1 MYDVDKENIWK
12 FMKKNRLKRLKNK
25 TITEQVY
32 DEMERR
38 IVFCEI
44 EPGSILT
51 EKQICEMLG
60 AGRTPVREALI
71 LLSKRYLVNI
81 SKSGIVVPQIN
92 ASLQLQ
98 LLEVRRSILKTCVE
112 CAIKRMT
119 QSDKENI
126 KKLLDE
132 IDTLKN
138 TQFLSW
144 LEKRQNVLSKA
155 SKNYFIYEEL
165 RNVQGL
171 SRRFWYR
178 YAQESQHEEVKIL
191 HKNILQ
197 EIYAQHRKKALKNVD
212 KIIDYF
218 EDFVRQYTI

>member
-1 MYDVDKENIWK
+1 M
-12 FMKKNRLKRLKNK
+12 KRLKDK

-32 DEMERR
+32 EELERK

-51 EKQICEMLG
+51 EKQITDMLG
-60 AGRTPVREALI
+60 AGRTPVREALL

-81 SKSGIVVPQIN
+81 TKAGILVPEIN

-98 LLEVRRSILKTCVE
+98 LLEVRRAILKVCVE
-112 CAIKRMT
+112 CAIKRLT
-119 QSDKENI
+119 QIDKNNI
-126 KKLLDE
+126 ERLLQE
-132 IDTLKN
+132 IDTSN
-138 TQFLSW
+138 EVDFMNW
-144 LEKRQNVLSKA
+144 LDKRQEVLSRA

-178 YAQESQHEEVKIL
+178 YANNEQHNEVKSL
-191 HKNILQ
+191 HRNILEAVYQ
-197 EIYAQHRKKALKNVD
+197 EDIEKALICVD

-218 EDFVRQYTI
+218 ENFVRKYVI

>member
-1 MYDVDKENIWK
+1 MEIR
-12 FMKKNRLKRLKNK
+12 MKRLKDK

-32 DEMERR
+32 EELERK

-51 EKQICEMLG
+51 EKQITDMLG
-60 AGRTPVREALI
+60 AGRTPVREALL

-81 SKSGIVVPQIN
+81 TKAGILVPEIN

-98 LLEVRRSILKTCVE
+98 LLEVRRAILKVCVE
-112 CAIKRMT
+112 CAIKRLT
-119 QSDKENI
+119 QIDKNNI
-126 KKLLDE
+126 ERLLQE
-132 IDTLKN
+132 IDTSN
-138 TQFLSW
+138 EVDFMNW
-144 LEKRQNVLSKA
+144 LDKRQEVLSRA

-178 YAQESQHEEVKIL
+178 YANNEQHNEVKSL
-191 HKNILQ
+191 HRNILEAVYQ
-197 EIYAQHRKKALKNVD
+197 EDIEKALICVD

-218 EDFVRQYTI
+218 ENFVRKYVI

>member
-1 MYDVDKENIWK
+1 
-12 FMKKNRLKRLKNK
+12 MKARLKRLKNK

-32 DEMERR
+32 EELEKK

-51 EKQICEMLG
+51 EKQITDMLG
-60 AGRTPVREALI
+60 AGRTPVREALL

-81 SKSGIVVPQIN
+81 TKAGILIPEIN

-98 LLEVRRSILKTCVE
+98 LLEVRRAILRVCVE
-112 CAIKRMT
+112 CAIKRLT
-119 QSDKENI
+119 KADEENI
-126 KKLLDE
+126 HELLNE
-132 IDTLKN
+132 IDTSSEIE
-138 TQFLSW
+138 FMDW
-144 LEKRQNVLSKA
+144 LDKRQEVLSKA

-178 YAQESQHEEVKIL
+178 YANDKQHNEVKEL
-191 HKNILQ
+191 HKNILEAVYQ
-197 EIYAQHRKKALKNVD
+197 KNIQKALSCVD
-212 KIIDYF
+212 EIIDYF
-218 EDFVRQYTI
+218 ENFVKRYVI

>member
-1 MYDVDKENIWK
+1 
-12 FMKKNRLKRLKNK
+12 MKTNRLKRQKDK

-32 DEMERR
+32 EELEKK

-44 EPGSILT
+44 EPGSVLT
-51 EKQICEMLG
+51 EKEITEMVG
-60 AGRTPVREALI
+60 AGRTPVREALL

-81 SKSGIVVPQIN
+81 SKAGIIIPQMN

-112 CAIKRMT
+112 CAVKRLT
-119 QSDKENI
+119 PLDKENI
-126 KKLLDE
+126 KNLLDE
-132 IDTLKN
+132 ADTLSD
-138 TQFLSW
+138 TEFLGW
-144 LEKRQNVLSKA
+144 LEKRQDVLSKA

-178 YAQESQHEEVKIL
+178 HAKENQHKEVRDMHKKIL
-191 HKNILQ
+191 QAVYDQHQ
-197 EIYAQHRKKALKNVD
+197 EKAVQYVD
-212 KIIDYF
+212 EIIDYF
-218 EDFVRQYTI
+218 ENFVKQYAI